1 MKNLLVSLVSDNL
14 RGSDIL
20 LEAVLEEDVA
30 RNAKGFFSHTQT
42 QKKMNE

>member
-1 MKNLLVSLVSDNL
+1 MTNLLVRLVSGDL

-30 RNAKGFFSHTQT
+30 RNAKDFFSQA
-42 QKKMNE
+42 QNQMKSE